1 MAKRS
6 KTYKIELDK
15 TKTKEQREYEGA
27 REFADYWR
35 QNPQKFIADWME
47 FEGLTWYQDMILY
60 IMFKVSV
67 FFWIACR
74 GISKSYMI
82 AWFLVSYC
90 ILFPRSR
97 FVIASG
103 TRGQARL
110 IVTQKIMGELYSRY
124 PRLKQEI
131 KDFSVS
137 QNDTWVK
144 FHGGSEIVVVTGS
157 DSSRGNRAC
166 GVVYEEARTLAKDVV
181 ENVLRK
187 FKQNGDRRP
196 RWKDNPKYRNVK
208 TNETKK
214 DIYISSGWF
223 ANDYF
228 CNISM
233 DAYNA
238 MITGKNQ
245 ALISMHWGF
254 PVVEGFMD
262 YEEDILQEKDS
273 SEFSQMWWSIE
284 NEGMFW
290 NDSERSMFGYKELE
304 SLRKIENSFKPV
316 PNELYL
322 DKKALN
328 SWKKHNIAPKLKG
341 EIRLMGLDVAVM
353 GGDRDNS
360 IFTVMRLLP
369 RGNKYGKQLVYIEHA
384 NNAHSETQ
392 SIRLK
397 QLYEDFDIDFV
408 CIDAMGVGSGVTD
421 AASKAQYDSSRD
433 VDYPAWTIF
442 NREDMADR
450 VYGVDIEDALAIV
463 YGIKQDAKFNHF
475 MLTWLKSSV
484 ENGKIELL
492 VESNKA
498 EDLLLDL
505 NENMDTYQ
513 LERELQPFRETDLL
527 VKEMTALEVAPQKNS
542 AYLKVDNKIMRKD
555 RFSSLGF
562 CNYYANILEQDLSK
576 KKKKKSKLSSFIAFN

>member
-1 MAKRS
+1 MAKYTR
-6 KTYKIELDK
+6 TYKIELDK
-15 TKTKEQREYEGA
+15 TKSKEEREYEGV

-35 QNPQKFIADWME
+35 QNPQKFIADWMGY
-47 FEGLTWYQDMILY
+47 EGLTWYQDMIIY
-60 IMFKVSV
+60 IMFRVSV

-103 TRGQARL
+103 TRGQSRL
-110 IVTQKIMGELYSRY
+110 IITTKILGELYNRY
-124 PRLKQEI
+124 PRLQQEI
-131 KDFSVS
+131 EDYSVS
-137 QNDTWVK
+137 FNDTFVK
-144 FHGGSEIVVVTGS
+144 FRGGSEIVVVTGS
-157 DSSRGNRAC
+157 DSARGNRAC
-166 GVVYEEARTLAKDVV
+166 GVIYEEARTLDKNTI

-196 RWKDNPKYRNVK
+196 RWKDNPKYRNIK
-208 TNETKK
+208 TNEPKK

-238 MITGKNQ
+238 MVAGKNQ
-245 ALISMHWGF
+245 ALLSMHWGF

-284 NEGMFW
+284 NEGLFW
-290 NDSERSMFGYKELE
+290 NDSEASMFGYKELDV
-304 SLRKIENSFKPV
+304 LRKLENAFKPV

-322 DKKALN
+322 EEKALRAWN
-328 SWKKHNIAPKLKG
+328 KKNFIQKQKG
-341 EIRLMGLDVAVM
+341 ELRILGLDVAMM
-353 GGDRDNS
+353 GGSRDNS
-360 IFTVMRLLP
+360 VFTVLRLLP
-369 RGNKYGKQLVYIEHA
+369 NGSRYRRQLAYIEHH
-384 NNAHSETQ
+384 NNAHSEEQ
-392 SIRLK
+392 SIRMK
-397 QLYEDFDIDFV
+397 QLYDDFDIDFV
-408 CIDAMGVGSGVTD
+408 CVDVHGAGIGVADAS
-421 AASKAQYDSSRD
+421 SKVQYDNTRD
-433 VDYPAWTIF
+433 KEYPAWTVF
-442 NREDMADR
+442 NREDMKDR
-450 VYGVDIEDALAIV
+450 SFGVDVEDALPLI

-475 MLTWLKSSV
+475 MLQWLKSTT
-484 ENGKIELL
+484 ENRRIELL
-492 VESNKA
+492 VNANKA
-498 EDLLLDL
+498 EDIITDL
-505 NENMDTYQ
+505 NENIDTYE
-513 LERELQPFRETDLL
+513 LEKELQPFRETDLL
-527 VKEMTALEVAPQKNS
+527 VKEMTSLEVLAQNNS
-542 AYLKVDNKIMRKD
+542 PYLKVDNKVMRKD

-576 KKKKKSKLSSFIAFN
+576 NKKKKSKLSSFIAFN